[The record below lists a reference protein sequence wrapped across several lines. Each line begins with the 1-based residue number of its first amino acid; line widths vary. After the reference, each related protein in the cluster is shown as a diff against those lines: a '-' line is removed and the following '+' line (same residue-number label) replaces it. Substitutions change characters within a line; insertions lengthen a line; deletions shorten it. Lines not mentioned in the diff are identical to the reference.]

1 MIFINNSCGF
11 HRTNEE
17 QMLTPEARCQL
28 RAMEAEE
35 AGSADMVETAQGEM
49 DAEQQKIAWRRVSA
63 VFVF

>member
-1 MIFINNSCGF
+1 
-11 HRTNEE
+11 
-17 QMLTPEARCQL
+17 MLTPEARCQL

-35 AGSADMVETAQGEM
+35 VGNADMVETAQGEM